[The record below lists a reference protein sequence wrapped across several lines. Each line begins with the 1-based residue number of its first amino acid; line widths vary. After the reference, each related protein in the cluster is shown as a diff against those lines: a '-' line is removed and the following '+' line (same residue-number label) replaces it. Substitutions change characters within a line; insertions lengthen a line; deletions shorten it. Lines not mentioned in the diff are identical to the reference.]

1 MQNSAS
7 NATINCVTSSR
18 ENSNYHDKTFACD
31 SYHVCNDQKDERI
44 QVHNYHSHYTD
55 AQQHQLLHS
64 YQQSQMYGS
73 SAEDQYELQQ
83 TQYGYSNSNGSIVNS
98 TRPGGPNLVNK
109 QLVLPFVP
117 PSFLNKSQ
125 DGVTHLIKPSEYLK
139 SISDKRSCPSS
150 AR

>member
-1 MQNSAS
+1 MSS
-7 NATINCVTSSR
+7 ATISCVTTSR
-18 ENSNYHDKTFACD
+18 ENFACD
-31 SYHVCNDQKDERI
+31 SYHDCNKQKDERI
-44 QVHNYHSHYTD
+44 QVHNYHSNQAD
-55 AQQHQLLHS
+55 VQQHPMPHS

-73 SAEDQYELQQ
+73 SAEDHYELQLA
-83 TQYGYSNSNGSIVNS
+83 QYGYSNSNGSIVS
-98 TRPGGPNLVNK
+98 GTRPGGPNLVNK

-117 PSFLNKSQ
+117 PSFPNKSQ

>member
-1 MQNSAS
+1 MSS
-7 NATINCVTSSR
+7 ATISCVTTSR
-18 ENSNYHDKTFACD
+18 EDSACD
-31 SYHVCNDQKDERI
+31 SYHDCNKQKDERI
-44 QVHNYHSHYTD
+44 QVHNYHSNQAD
-55 AQQHQLLHS
+55 VQQHPMPHS

-73 SAEDQYELQQ
+73 SAEDHYELQLA
-83 TQYGYSNSNGSIVNS
+83 QYGYSNSNGSIVS
-98 TRPGGPNLVNK
+98 GTRPGGPNLVNK

-117 PSFLNKSQ
+117 PSFPNKSQ